1 MEGSKNSTKRKLT
14 AINTSKIRKIPNK
27 QPALYVKEVRKQR
40 TNQKLAERKKQ
51 WELELNYMKQKLGKV
66 LYKIFLYGL
75 IYLLIY

>member
-51 WELELNYMKQKLGKV
+51 
-66 LYKIFLYGL
+66 
-75 IYLLIY
+75 